1 MLSTLFAVIIFTVV
15 FSLLRT
21 THSQYF
27 AVMKTSVIGVGGFFF
42 FLLGLLPFFI
52 GGFGIV
58 LSIIGIAHRYY
69 RPKDKI
75 FSLEYQLGMALLLT
89 LWGATMGYEIL
100 FVLLLP
106 ELADLVIQAGARIFK
121 TKIADEK
128 MLCHLGDLHDPLFK
142 KRIGLHV
149 ILIFLSG
156 GLVGI
161 SSQPLPVIVMAILA
175 TIFVYTHENK
185 KEDK

>member
-1 MLSTLFAVIIFTVV
+1 MLSTLFAIIIFAVI

-27 AVMKTSVIGVGGFFF
+27 SVMKTSVIGVGGFLF
-42 FLLGLLPFFI
+42 FLLGLLPFFV
-52 GGFGIV
+52 GGFGIA
-58 LSIIGIAHRYY
+58 LSIIGMLHRYY

-106 ELADLVIQAGARIFK
+106 ELADLVIQTGARIFK
-121 TKIADEK
+121 TKVAEEK
-128 MLCHLGDLHDPLFK
+128 MLCHLGDLHDKLFQ
-142 KRIGLHV
+142 KRIGLHI

-156 GLVGI
+156 GLVGV
-161 SSQPLPVIVMAILA
+161 SSRPLPVITMAILI
-175 TIFVYTHENK
+175 TIFVYNK
-185 KEDK
+185 KK